1 MDSRWIHRPVIDWD
15 KMAKKDVKGTV
26 EYEIYQSLKSVI
38 KKRSELPEF
47 TNENDFEIL
56 DYSHD
61 KIFSFLRQK
70 GYNKT
75 VVLINFSENTEII
88 SINVLDRLGV
98 AHNGYYD
105 YLTGEALDIRDGY
118 IYMEKLS
125 ILWVK
130 VR

>member
-1 MDSRWIHRPVIDWD
+1 
-15 KMAKKDVKGTV
+15 MAKKDVQGTV

-70 GYNKT
+70 GNDKT
-75 VVLINFSENTEII
+75 VVLVNFSENGE
-88 SINVLDRLGV
+88 SIALNVLDRLGV
-98 AHNGYYD
+98 APNGYYD
-105 YLTGEALDIRDGY
+105 YLTGEFLNITNSS
-118 IYMEKLS
+118 IHMNKLS

-130 VR
+130 VK